1 MRVFTKR
8 LSLAM
13 LLIAMS
19 VVTSLSCDKEKS
31 EDGGVTMPQTQS
43 IKCSVGERPTL
54 SFTVNGSWQLSSDAT
69 WCKFI
74 SQSGD
79 VLDIS
84 GNAGSHTI
92 TLRITDDNLADSA
105 TIANLTMKMG
115 SQTAVIAVVE
125 RSAREAKISL
135 YDENGK
141 PIQAIPVGFDDYA
154 TFYVEANFRFAATEF
169 PYWVE
174 FMSGSVAGAANE
186 RVTAKARIIPDGNIE
201 RYPIDIERGF
211 TATFAD
217 ETGEKS
223 FTFPVIYEGIGDDKL
238 MFTGPTE
245 KPFGWEV
252 SLDGKIFRQKNEA
265 NDTHVEFPDKLTF
278 NIVAH
283 NDDYEIICMEQ
294 VVECGLPSYDINA
307 MWMNFDKETMTLTV
321 NPTTKSRYGS
331 VMALPR
337 GIYNQICDDIK
348 ANIFEFDYTTGISL
362 ETVKYEYLKYVI
374 VEFTQRDFTERGAYE
389 GMYVYHSLTTC
400 EIPCESYHD
409 TAVIAEYGVEEA
421 FTCPFPKPVEGK
433 HPNIIIDPR
442 IEGWNT
448 DSVTAGAASVEFYY
462 KGERLLQSR
471 GEFELGE
478 NKNEVMAAQLVGPA
492 EEFSEEVY
500 VVFKV
505 GDSAKKLLVVTPPA
519 I

>member
-1 MRVFTKR
+1 
-8 LSLAM
+8 M
-13 LLIAMS
+13 LLIAISAAMF
-19 VVTSLSCDKEKS
+19 LSCDKEKT
-31 EDGGVTMPQTQS
+31 EDGNATMPQTQS
-43 IKCSVGERPTL
+43 IKCSAGERPTL

-92 TLRITDDNLADSA
+92 TLRITHDNLTDSA
-105 TIANLTMKMG
+105 SIANLTMKMG
-115 SQTAVIAVVE
+115 DKTAIIAIVE
-125 RSAREAKISL
+125 RSAREAEISL
-135 YDENGK
+135 YDENGEYLY
-141 PIQAIPVGFDDYA
+141 AVPVGFDSYT
-154 TFYVEANFRFAATEF
+154 TFYVEANFSFAATEF

-174 FMSGSVAGAANE
+174 FMGGSVTGAANE
-186 RVTAKARIIPDGNIE
+186 RVMAKARIIPDGNIE
-201 RYPIDIERGF
+201 RYPIDIEDGF
-211 TATFAD
+211 TVTFAD
-217 ETGEKS
+217 EAGEKS
-223 FTFPVIYEGIGDDKL
+223 FTFPVVYEGIGDDKL

-252 SLDGKIFRQKNEA
+252 SLNGKTFRQKNDA
-265 NDTHVEFPDKLTF
+265 NGTYVEYSDMLAF

-283 NDDYEIICMEQ
+283 NDDFEIICMEQ
-294 VVECGLPSYDINA
+294 VVDCGLPSYDIDA
-307 MWMNFDKETMTLTV
+307 KWMSFDKETMTLTV
-321 NPTTKSRYGS
+321 EPATKSRYGS

-337 GIYNQICDDIK
+337 GIYNQISDDIK
-348 ANIFEFDYTTGISL
+348 GNIFELDYTTGINL
-362 ETVKYEYLKYVI
+362 ETLKYEYLKYVI
-374 VEFTQRDFTERGAYE
+374 IEFTQMDFKERSAYE
-389 GMYVYHSLTTC
+389 GMYVYHSLTTY
-400 EIPCESYHD
+400 EIPCENYNNA
-409 TAVIAEYGVEEA
+409 TVIAEYGAEEA

-448 DSVTAGAASVEFYY
+448 DSVTEGDASVEFYY

-471 GEFELGE
+471 GEYELGE
-478 NKNEVMAAQLVGPA
+478 NKDEVMAAQLVGPA